1 LTVLNA
7 PETTEV
13 IYGADNIINKTL
25 EALSEVKSCLDWCYD
40 STGPSMIVSIE
51 PVWKAMNELAKRGI
65 RLRYITDIT
74 GDNISYCKMITENG
88 YNLRHFNGIK
98 SNSQFSKSYLKE

>member
-7 PETTEV
+7 PETTEA
-13 IYGADNIINKTL
+13 IYGADNIIHKTL
-25 EALSEVKSCLDWCYD
+25 EALSEVKSCLDGCYD
-40 STGPSMIVSIE
+40 STGPMIVSIE

-74 GDNISYCKMITENG
+74 
-88 YNLRHFNGIK
+88 
-98 SNSQFSKSYLKE
+98 